1 MLVILNILL
10 VPILLFAIEGV
21 QHGSFY
27 FLIAYIGVNGINL
40 GYYIYALVV
49 YLVNRKHYKG
59 MKKSLTL
66 AETFMVPK
74 EYLQ

>member
-1 MLVILNILL
+1 MLVILYILL
-10 VPILLFAIEGV
+10 VPVLLFAIEGV
-21 QHGSFY
+21 RQGSFS
-27 FLIAYIGVNGINL
+27 FLILYIGITGINL
-40 GYYIYALVV
+40 GYYIYALIV

-66 AETFMVPK
+66 AETFMVPR